1 MSLEFSFYLV
11 AIPAVILVGLSK
23 GGLGGALALIGVPLM
38 SLAMPPVQAAAIFLP
53 VLIVMDLVALWAW
66 RHHNHRET
74 LIKLLP
80 GAMIG
85 ICIGWASASF
95 ISADAL
101 KLVLGTITIL
111 FVTKYAYD
119 LFRTKRGVELKAA
132 KQNAAKATIWSTLS
146 GYASFV
152 AHAGGPPFS
161 IYALPLQ
168 LEPKSYTGMSTRY
181 FAILNAVKLIPYF
194 ALGALNTDNL
204 TASATLLPVA
214 MIATLLGARVIKY
227 IRTDIFYP
235 IMYSMTAIA
244 AIKLLW
250 DAWPFS

>member
-1 MSLEFSFYLV
+1 MTLDIYFYLV
-11 AIPAVILVGLSK
+11 AIPAVVLVGLSK

-38 SLAMPPVQAAAIFLP
+38 SLAMSPVQAAAIFLP
-53 VLIVMDLVALWAW
+53 ILIVMDMVALWAW
-66 RHHNHRET
+66 RGHNHKET
-74 LIKLLP
+74 LLRLLP

-85 ICIGWASASF
+85 LGIGWASASI

-101 KLVLGTITIL
+101 KLVLGTVTIL
-111 FVTKYAYD
+111 FVAKYAFD
-119 LFRTKRGVELKAA
+119 LYRTKRGISMRPAP
-132 KQNAAKATIWSTLS
+132 QNTAKATIWGTLS

-168 LEPKSYTGMSTRY
+168 LDPKSYTGMSTRY

-194 ALGALNTDNL
+194 VLGALDTNNL

-235 IMYSMTAIA
+235 IMYAMTFLA
-244 AIKLLW
+244 ALKLLW
-250 DAWPFS
+250 DAWPF

>member
-1 MSLEFSFYLV
+1 MTLEFSFYLV
-11 AIPAVILVGLSK
+11 AIPAVVLVGLSK

-38 SLAMPPVQAAAIFLP
+38 SLVMPPVQAAAIFLP
-53 VLIVMDLVALWAW
+53 ILIVMDLVALWAW

-85 ICIGWASASF
+85 LAIGWATASI
-95 ISADAL
+95 ISADTL
-101 KLVLGTITIL
+101 KLVLGIVTIL
-111 FVTKYAYD
+111 FVAKYAYD
-119 LFRTKRGVELKAA
+119 LIRIKRGIELKAA
-132 KQNAAKATIWSTLS
+132 KQNSAKATIWGTLS

-181 FAILNAVKLIPYF
+181 FAILNAVKVIPYF
-194 ALGALNTDNL
+194 ALGALNTENL
-204 TASATLLPVA
+204 TASASLLPVA

-235 IMYSMTAIA
+235 IMYGMTALA
-244 AIKLLW
+244 ALKLLW
-250 DAWPFS
+250 DSWPF